1 MTCPIVWR
9 MRAVPNASVI
19 DQIAVDFD
27 ADLIALRRDLHR
39 WPELAG
45 DERRTAAAVA
55 ERLRAAGLSVS
66 TGIGGHGVMAVLD
79 GTALAPPLPTAPTWT
94 RLPPTNSPAA
104 SSPH

>member
-55 ERLRAAGLSVS
+55 ERLLAAGLSVS

-79 GTALAPPLPTAPTWT
+79 GTGVGPTVAYRADMDAAAADELAGGEFA
-94 RLPPTNSPAA
+94 
-104 SSPH
+104 